1 MKDATHVRCER
12 RVPQP
17 AVEPRP
23 WAQRGARS
31 ALTASQGA
39 NGADAAHGASIGWPV
54 HLDAVVV
61 RVPMVLTQSGGK
73 RQLACLFEV

>member
-39 NGADAAHGASIGWPV
+39 NGADAAQGQASAGLFIWMQ
-54 HLDAVVV
+54 LW
-61 RVPMVLTQSGGK
+61 SGC
-73 RQLACLFEV
+73 QWC